1 MEKQLLAHTPLF
13 RNATTIK
20 RLRKGFSTD
29 QKFIIDDQYLVRA
42 FSSEQSSN
50 RQAEFHTLA
59 KLAP

>member
-1 MEKQLLAHTPLF
+1 MGKQLLAHIALL
-13 RNATTIK
+13 RNAT
-20 RLRKGFSTD
+20 TD

-59 KLAP
+59 KLSP